1 MTDSDRDMRLGA
13 RVSDSIDAATFRE
26 VLGHFP
32 TGVVVITGITPDGSP
47 LGMTVGSFTSVS
59 LDPPL
64 VAFLPEK
71 KSRSWANLRASGP
84 RFSVNVLAH
93 HQDEL
98 SASVASRETEKFA
111 GFAWRLSPTGLP
123 VVEGCVAYID
133 CTTEQIVGAGDHYIV
148 IGRVDHLAVEAGGD
162 PLVFH
167 AGSYGTVTR
176 RLQK

>member
-1 MTDSDRDMRLGA
+1 MDFDQNPVRA
-13 RVSDSIDAATFRE
+13 APVAESIDAATFRE

-32 TGVVVITGITPDGSP
+32 TGVVVITGITPEGAP

-71 KSRSWANLRASGP
+71 KSRSWAYLRASGP

-98 SASVASRETEKFA
+98 SASVALRETEKFA
-111 GFAWRLSPTGLP
+111 GFDWRLSPTGLP
-123 VVEGCVAYID
+123 VVSGCVAYID
-133 CTTEQIVGAGDHYIV
+133 CTTEQIVEAGDHHIV

-167 AGSYGTVTR
+167 AGAYGTVLR
-176 RLQK
+176 HLPK

>member
-1 MTDSDRDMRLGA
+1 MDFDQNPVRA
-13 RVSDSIDAATFRE
+13 APVAESIDAATFRE

-32 TGVVVITGITPDGSP
+32 TGVVVITGITPEGAP

-71 KSRSWANLRASGP
+71 KSRSWANLRANGP

-98 SASVASRETEKFA
+98 SASVALRETEKFA
-111 GFAWRLSPTGLP
+111 GFDWRLSPTGLP
-123 VVEGCVAYID
+123 VVSGCVAYID
-133 CTTEQIVGAGDHYIV
+133 CTTEHIVEAGDHDIV

-167 AGSYGTVTR
+167 AGAYGTVLR
-176 RLQK
+176 HLSK